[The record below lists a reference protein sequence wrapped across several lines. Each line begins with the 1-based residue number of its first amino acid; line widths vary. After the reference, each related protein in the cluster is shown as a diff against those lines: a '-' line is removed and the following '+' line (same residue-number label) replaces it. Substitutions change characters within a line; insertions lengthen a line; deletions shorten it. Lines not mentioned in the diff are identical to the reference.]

1 MWLLGLAARVAA
13 EGSRMFAGFGRKSA
27 NVGFRLRIVI
37 AAFTAAG
44 ALFGAAVLSIVRRA
58 PAQ

>member
-1 MWLLGLAARVAA
+1 
-13 EGSRMFAGFGRKSA
+13 MFAGFGRKSA